1 MCLRVFNLFLYFTH
15 PDPDRTIRFL
25 ISLYECLCFCL
36 NRRVSSPFPLHTKAE
51 QGNFP
56 CWQLT
61 MCNKLQGGLEE
72 LVLLFK
78 GAGPCT
84 PQSQE
89 WIPGVFLND
98 LAVFWRGCRAQGTL
112 WELFC
117 RCYGCNGYRKNIG
130 VLLCCQV
137 VCNYSFSELRRAF
150 SLIVSPAFMLWC
162 FYLSHSTVFVFFCF
176 A

>member
-25 ISLYECLCFCL
+25 ISPYECLCFCL

-84 PQSQE
+84 PQSQV